1 MPLTTSRVKRDF
13 LASCEEIETGRL
25 TVITP
30 EGETHHFG
38 REGIEAEFRINDWAA
53 VTAALA
59 RGDVGL
65 GEAYVAGLWDTPSIE
80 ALTALALQNLD
91 QFGRYAY
98 AGPWQAL
105 KFRAVDRILRANS
118 KSGASKNIQAHY
130 DVGNEFFQLWL
141 DPSMTYSS
149 ALFAP
154 GDDDLQRAQYRKYD
168 RILEKVG
175 GGERLLEVGCGW
187 GGFAERAA
195 EQGRHVTGL
204 TISPAQK
211 GYADARLDGRADIQ
225 LRDYRD
231 SDGTFDGIVSIEM
244 IEAVGE
250 RYWPTFFETL
260 KARLSEGGRAVV
272 QAITVS
278 DHYFPTYR
286 QGSDYIRQHAFPGG
300 MLLSEGQ
307 IREAAARA
315 GLQLRNSFAFGPDY
329 ARTCRTWLE
338 RMDAEAGRIARLG
351 YGEAFLRSWR
361 YYLGICA
368 GSFEV
373 GQTQV
378 LQVELAHA
386 GASAKTGAGLSRQNV
401 A

>member
-1 MPLTTSRVKRDF
+1 M
-13 LASCEEIETGRL
+13 
-25 TVITP
+25 
-30 EGETHHFG
+30 
-38 REGIEAEFRINDWAA
+38 
-53 VTAALA
+53 
-59 RGDVGL
+59 
-65 GEAYVAGLWDTPSIE
+65 AGLWDTPSIE

-286 QGSDYIRQHAFPGG
+286 QGSDYIRQHAFPGACCCPKGRSATLPPAPGCSCATPSPSGRTTPAPAAPGWNGWMPRPGGSPAWG
-300 MLLSEGQ
+300 M
-307 IREAAARA
+307 ARP
-315 GLQLRNSFAFGPDY
+315 S
-329 ARTCRTWLE
+329 
-338 RMDAEAGRIARLG
+338 
-351 YGEAFLRSWR
+351 
-361 YYLGICA
+361 CA
-368 GSFEV
+368 
-373 GQTQV
+373 
-378 LQVELAHA
+378 A
-386 GASAKTGAGLSRQNV
+386 GAITSASVRGRSRWGRPRSCKWNWPMPEPPRRQGPVCPGKTWPERRDRYLMRISPV
-401 A
+401 